1 MVSTCYTALFI
12 AVIGTKRA
20 RSGRERKM
28 SQNGAVMHEE
38 RRQSLPR
45 AATRP
50 RLGVVPAGFKGT
62 RITLFM
68 IPLEETSQAGF
79 CFSAMNG

>member
-1 MVSTCYTALFI
+1 MSENR
-12 AVIGTKRA
+12 AVI
-20 RSGRERKM
+20 
-28 SQNGAVMHEE
+28 HED
-38 RRQSLPR
+38 RRRSLPR

-50 RLGVVPAGFKGT
+50 VSGLCLGVVPASFKGT
-62 RITLFM
+62 RITPFM

>member
-1 MVSTCYTALFI
+1 MKKEDDPCHERPLGYVS
-12 AVIGTKRA
+12 
-20 RSGRERKM
+20 E
-28 SQNGAVMHEE
+28 
-38 RRQSLPR
+38 
-45 AATRP
+45 P

-62 RITLFM
+62 RITPFM

>member
-1 MVSTCYTALFI
+1 MSENW
-12 AVIGTKRA
+12 AVI
-20 RSGRERKM
+20 
-28 SQNGAVMHEE
+28 HED
-38 RRQSLPR
+38 RRRSLPQ

-50 RLGVVPAGFKGT
+50 RPGVAPASFKGT
-62 RITLFM
+62 RITPFM